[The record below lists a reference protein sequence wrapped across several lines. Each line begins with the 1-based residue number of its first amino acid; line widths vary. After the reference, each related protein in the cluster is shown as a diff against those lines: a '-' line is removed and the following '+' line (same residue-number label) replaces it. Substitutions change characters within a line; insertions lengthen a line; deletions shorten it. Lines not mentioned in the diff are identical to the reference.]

1 MPLRKGKS
9 MLKLLLKTRILALA
23 DQFSG
28 QSKGKQALNVR
39 RIAVLAGA
47 ALLLLAGAGYL
58 VSKILGPLYNNMLA
72 ADMEWLYFAMVGGL
86 AFLISF
92 MFTSIYAQ
100 GAIFEAKDNE
110 MLLSMPIPPTDILGS
125 RLGALYFLS
134 FFFAATFMATAGIV
148 KLTQGGS
155 AQVGGVAMYVISIFL
170 LALISIGLLV
180 CLNIGMFVF
189 LHSAAAQKRWDT
201 IGQ

>member
-1 MPLRKGKS
+1 

-28 QSKGKQALNVR
+28 QSKGKQAMNVR
-39 RIAVLAGA
+39 KIAVLAGA
-47 ALLLLAGAGYL
+47 ALLLLAGAGWL
-58 VSKILGPLYNNMLA
+58 VSKVLGPLYVNMLA
-72 ADMEWLYFAMVGGL
+72 LGMEWLYFAMVGGL

-110 MLLSMPIPPTDILGS
+110 MLLSMPIPPTAILGS
-125 RLGALYFLS
+125 RMGALYFLN
-134 FFFAATFMATAGIV
+134 FFFTATFMATAGIV

>member
-1 MPLRKGKS
+1 

-47 ALLLLAGAGYL
+47 ALLLLVGAGYL

-100 GAIFEAKDNE
+100 GAIFEAKENE
-110 MLLSMPIPPTDILGS
+110 MLLSMPIPPTAILCS
-125 RLGALYFLS
+125 RMGALYFLN

-148 KLTQGGS
+148 NLTQGGS

-189 LHSAAAQKRWDT
+189 LHSAAAQRRWDT